1 MAAFVPVLSGAA
13 GRLPSSHARSCRR
26 PGPYPPTTMRA
37 TPQRSV
43 RAPAHEGPVYI
54 PDQGRLYYATAP
66 DADPPARSPTVSICY
81 WDLDTDA
88 VRVWVADARMANGM
102 APSADGK
109 ALLVCEQGDWERP
122 AAITRYALAGGDDGS
137 PPEASR
143 QVLVDAVE
151 GAPLNSPNKV
161 LEVRPGCIVFT
172 DPDYGRRQGFRPN
185 TLPPSRIR
193 DSDAFLSP
201 DEFAADGRPDGSL
214 PPCAYALVGGV
225 VRRLDTGLA
234 QPHGLAA
241 SPDGTRLYISET
253 PADDGVGGFDSSHCQ
268 CVHAYDF
275 DPATGTVSGGVKIVD
290 LPEGVPD
297 GMACDAAGRLYCATG
312 EGLRVFSPQ
321 GESLGEATVE
331 NAVNLWLDE
340 DRRRLFTTTDEAVE
354 IYSMD
359 QLSTTG
365 EGGG

>member
-1 MAAFVPVLSGAA
+1 
-13 GRLPSSHARSCRR
+13 
-26 PGPYPPTTMRA
+26 MRA

-43 RAPAHEGPVYI
+43 AAPAHEGPVYVAE
-54 PDQGRLYYATAP
+54 QGRLYYATAP
-66 DADPPARSPTVSICY
+66 DADPPARSPNVSICY
-81 WDLDTDA
+81 WKLDTDA
-88 VRVWVADARMANGM
+88 VEVWVPDARMANGM

-122 AAITRYALAGGDDGS
+122 AAITRYALAGGGDGS

-143 QVLVDAVE
+143 EVLVDAYE

-161 LEVRPGCIVFT
+161 LEVVPGCIVFT

-185 TLPPSRIR
+185 NLPPSRIS

-201 DEFAADGRPDGSL
+201 EEFAANGRPDGTL
-214 PPCAYALVGGV
+214 PPSAYALVGGV
-225 VRRLDTGLA
+225 VKRLDTGLT

-253 PADDGVGGFDSSHCQ
+253 PADDGVGGFDGSQCQ

-275 DPATGTVSGGVKIVD
+275 DPAAGTVSGGVKILD
-290 LPEGVPD
+290 LPQGVPD
-297 GMACDAAGRLYCATG
+297 GMACDAEGRLYCATG
-312 EGLRVFSPQ
+312 EGLRVFSPD
-321 GESLGEATVE
+321 GEPLVEATVE

-340 DRRRLFTTTDEAVE
+340 DRYRLFTTTDEAVE
-354 IYSMD
+354 MYSMD
-359 QLSTTG
+359 QLRSSG
-365 EGGG
+365 EEKA

>member
-1 MAAFVPVLSGAA
+1 MTAFIPAASVA
-13 GRLPSSHARSCRR
+13 GIRLVSSRASSCRR
-26 PGPYPPTTMRA
+26 PPRVPTMRA

-43 RAPAHEGPVYI
+43 ATPAHEGPVYVA
-54 PDQGRLYYATAP
+54 DQRRLYFATAP
-66 DADPPARSPTVSICY
+66 DADPPARSPNVSICY
-81 WDLDTDA
+81 WELDTDA
-88 VRVWVADARMANGM
+88 VQVWVADARMANGM
-102 APSADGK
+102 ALSADGR

-122 AAITRYALAGGDDGS
+122 AAITRYALAGGGDGS

-143 QVLVDAVE
+143 EVLVDAYE

-161 LEVRPGCIVFT
+161 LEVRRGCVVFT

-185 TLPPSRIR
+185 DLPPSRIS

-201 DEFAADGRPDGSL
+201 EEFAANGRPDGTL
-214 PPCAYALVGGV
+214 PPSVYALVGGIV
-225 VRRLDTGLA
+225 KRLDTGLA

-253 PADDGVGGFDSSHCQ
+253 PADDGVGGFDSSMCQ

-275 DPATGTVSGGVKIVD
+275 DPAAGTLSGGVKILD
-290 LPEGVPD
+290 LPQGVPD
-297 GMACDAAGRLYCATG
+297 GMACDATGRLYCATG
-312 EGLRVFSPQ
+312 EGLRVFSPD
-321 GESLGEATVE
+321 GELLEEATVE

-354 IYSMD
+354 MYMMD
-359 QLSTTG
+359 QLRSTDD
-365 EGGG
+365 EKA